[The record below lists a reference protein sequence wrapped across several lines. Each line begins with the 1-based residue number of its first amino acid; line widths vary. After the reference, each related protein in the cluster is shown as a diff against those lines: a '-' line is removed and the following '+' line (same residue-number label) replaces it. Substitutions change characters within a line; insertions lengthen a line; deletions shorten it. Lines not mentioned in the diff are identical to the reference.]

1 MRSERRMTE
10 GADRALRLAFEAA
23 AELGHSYVGC
33 EHILLGLARERNGTA
48 ARCLKSCGFDDG
60 RLRAMLA
67 EALGRGDAGS
77 RPAQGFTPRA
87 RSVIEAAAGE
97 AESCGQGQLDTRH
110 LLRALL
116 REEDSL
122 AMKLLTSAGLDTGR
136 LLRELEESSA
146 PPSRGAWAAS
156 ARQAGRKPDS
166 KALSAYVTDLSEAAA
181 RGRLDPV
188 VGRETEL
195 IRMREILCRRSKS
208 NPLLLGDPGVGKT
221 ALAEGLAQ
229 SLLLPDA
236 PPPLRGRRILALDL
250 GALVAGTK
258 YRGDF
263 EERLRALLEEARS
276 MGDVILFIDEMHML
290 IGAGA
295 AEGAVDAANLL
306 KPMLGRSGLQVIG
319 ATTAEEYRRH
329 VLKDAALARRFQPL
343 ALREPTREEAVAILT
358 GLRPR
363 YEAHHG
369 LTISEDA
376 VRAAVSLSDRYL
388 RDRFL
393 PDKAIDLMDEA
404 AARVRLASAG
414 VLGPPP
420 QVEAEDVA
428 AVASAWTGI
437 PLSARTEAETARL
450 RGLEE
455 ALLRRVI
462 GQDRA
467 VAAVAAAVRRGLAG
481 LKEPE
486 RPVASF
492 LFAGP
497 SGVGKTELCRALAEA
512 LFGSRR
518 EMIRLDMSE
527 YSEKFTAS
535 RLVGAPPGY
544 LGSDEG
550 GLLTEQIRRKPYSVV
565 LFDELEKAHGEV
577 LDLLLQ
583 ILEDGR
589 LTDAHGRTADFRS
602 AVIVMTSNA
611 GSAAIASGRGPLGF
625 LPETGAADFRET
637 QAMEELR
644 RAFRPEL
651 LNRVDE
657 LLVFRPLDG
666 AALARIARLLTDGL
680 ADRLAAQGIGLRL
693 EDGTAEALA
702 AECRDPAWGA
712 RPLRRA
718 MRRLVEEPLADCILE
733 GSLTPGGTA
742 VVSAAEGRIRIRAAR
757 SEEAE
762 A

>member
-10 GADRALRLAFEAA
+10 GAERALRLAFEAA

-33 EHILLGLARERNGTA
+33 EHILLGLAREKNGTA
-48 ARCLKSCGFDDG
+48 AKCLKADGFDEG
-60 RLRAMLA
+60 RIRSMLA
-67 EALGRGDAGS
+67 ESLGRGNAGCK
-77 RPAQGFTPRA
+77 PAQGFTPRA

-97 AESCGQGQLDTRH
+97 AEACAQGQMDTRH

-116 REEDSL
+116 REEDST
-122 AMKLLTSAGLDTGR
+122 AVKLLASGGLDPAK
-136 LLRELEESSA
+136 LQRELAESAAPAARSA
-146 PPSRGAWAAS
+146 WPPS
-156 ARQAGRKPDS
+156 ARQPGRKADP
-166 KALSAYVTDLSEAAA
+166 KALGAYVTDLSEAAA

-188 VGRETEL
+188 IGRDAEL
-195 IRMREILCRRSKS
+195 MRMQEILCRRSKN

-236 PPPLRGRRILALDL
+236 PPPLRGRRILSLDL

-263 EERLRALLEEARS
+263 EERLRNLLEEAHSER
-276 MGDVILFIDEMHML
+276 DVILFIDEMHML
-290 IGAGA
+290 VGAGA

-306 KPMLGRSGLQVIG
+306 KPMLGRGCLQVIG

-329 VLKDAALARRFQPL
+329 VQKDAALARRFQPL
-343 ALREPTREEAVAILT
+343 PLREPTREEAVAILT
-358 GLRPR
+358 GLLPR
-363 YEAHHG
+363 YEAHHR
-369 LTISEDA
+369 LTISGDA
-376 VRAAVSLSDRYL
+376 VRAAVFLSDRYL

-404 AARVRLASAG
+404 AARVRLRASAS
-414 VLGPPP
+414 LGPPP
-420 QVEAEDVA
+420 QVEANDVA
-428 AVASAWTGI
+428 EVAEAQTGI
-437 PLSARTEAETARL
+437 PITDRTEIENARL
-450 RGLEE
+450 QGLE
-455 ALLRRVI
+455 ASLLRRVI

-467 VAAVAAAVRRGLAG
+467 VAAVAAAIRRGRAG
-481 LKEPE
+481 VKEPE
-486 RPVASF
+486 RPVGSF

-497 SGVGKTELCRALAEA
+497 SGVGKTELCRTLAEA
-512 LFGSRR
+512 LFGSPR

-535 RLVGAPPGY
+535 RLIGAPPGY

-550 GLLTEQIRRKPYSVV
+550 GLLTEQIRRKPFALV
-565 LFDELEKAHGEV
+565 LFDELEKAHAEV

-611 GSAAIASGRGPLGF
+611 GSAALASGRGPLGF
-625 LPETGAADFRET
+625 RPAEEAAAFHRQT
-637 QAMEELR
+637 AMEELR

-657 LLVFRPLDG
+657 ILVFDPLDR
-666 AALARIARLLTDGL
+666 AALARIARLLTEGL
-680 ADRLAAQGIGLRL
+680 AARLAVQGIGL
-693 EDGTAEALA
+693 EAEEGTAEILA
-702 AECRDPAWGA
+702 AECRDPAYGA

-718 MRRLVEEPLADCILE
+718 LRRLVEDPVTDLILD
-733 GSLTPGGTA
+733 GSLGPGKTA
-742 VVSAAEGRIRIRAAR
+742 LVSASGGCIRIGIGRTVQ
-757 SEEAE
+757 AE
-762 A
+762 

>member
-10 GADRALRLAFEAA
+10 GAERALRLAFEAA

-33 EHILLGLARERNGTA
+33 EHILLGLAREKNGTA
-48 ARCLKSCGFDDG
+48 AKCLKADGFDEG
-60 RLRAMLA
+60 RIRSMLA
-67 EALGRGDAGS
+67 ESLGRGNAGCK
-77 RPAQGFTPRA
+77 PAQGFTPRA

-97 AESCGQGQLDTRH
+97 AEACAQGQMDTRH

-116 REEDSL
+116 REEDST
-122 AMKLLTSAGLDTGR
+122 AVKLLASGGLDPAK
-136 LLRELEESSA
+136 LQRELAESAAPAARSA
-146 PPSRGAWAAS
+146 WPPA
-156 ARQAGRKPDS
+156 ARQPGRKADP
-166 KALSAYVTDLSEAAA
+166 KALGAYVTDLSEAAA

-188 VGRETEL
+188 IGRDTEL
-195 IRMREILCRRSKS
+195 MRMQEILCRRSKN

-236 PPPLRGRRILALDL
+236 PPPLRGRRILSLDL

-263 EERLRALLEEARS
+263 EERLRNLLEEAHSER
-276 MGDVILFIDEMHML
+276 DVILFIDEMHML
-290 IGAGA
+290 VGAGA

-306 KPMLGRSGLQVIG
+306 KPMLGRGCLQVIG

-329 VLKDAALARRFQPL
+329 VQKDAALARRFQPL
-343 ALREPTREEAVAILT
+343 PLREPTREEAVAILT
-358 GLRPR
+358 GLLPR
-363 YEAHHG
+363 YEAYHR
-369 LTISEDA
+369 LTISGDA
-376 VRAAVSLSDRYL
+376 VRAAVFLSDRYL

-404 AARVRLASAG
+404 AARVRLRASAS
-414 VLGPPP
+414 LGPPP
-420 QVEAEDVA
+420 QVEAKDVA
-428 AVASAWTGI
+428 EVAEAQTGI
-437 PLSARTEAETARL
+437 PITDRTEIENARL
-450 RGLEE
+450 QGLE
-455 ALLRRVI
+455 ASLLRRVI

-467 VAAVAAAVRRGLAG
+467 VAAVAAAIRRGRAG
-481 LKEPE
+481 VKEPE
-486 RPVASF
+486 RPVGSF

-497 SGVGKTELCRALAEA
+497 SGVGKTELCRTLAEA
-512 LFGSRR
+512 LFGSPR

-535 RLVGAPPGY
+535 RLIGAPPGY

-550 GLLTEQIRRKPYSVV
+550 GLLTEQIRRKPFALV
-565 LFDELEKAHGEV
+565 LFDELEKAHAEV

-611 GSAAIASGRGPLGF
+611 GSAALASGRGPLGF
-625 LPETGAADFRET
+625 RPAEEAAAFHRQT
-637 QAMEELR
+637 AMEELR

-657 LLVFRPLDG
+657 ILVFDPLDR
-666 AALARIARLLTDGL
+666 AALARIARLLTEGL
-680 ADRLAAQGIGLRL
+680 AARLAVQGIGL
-693 EDGTAEALA
+693 EAEEGTAEILA
-702 AECRDPAWGA
+702 AECRDPAYGA

-718 MRRLVEEPLADCILE
+718 LRRLVEDPVTDLILD
-733 GSLTPGGTA
+733 GSLGPGKTA
-742 VVSAAEGRIRIRAAR
+742 LVSASGGCIRIGIGRTVQ
-757 SEEAE
+757 AE
-762 A
+762 